1 MRQLPRQLPRH
12 FNEAPMN
19 RRRFVHWL
27 STLPLWHLLGRRA
40 IAQSAPLSKAELVT
54 LRDVAGVVL
63 PSALGESRIDAVA
76 SDFVVWIGAYK
87 PGAEMSTGYG
97 FPRMQSLPGNP
108 SAHYAAQLRDLAP
121 KLAGGKR
128 EAVVAAL
135 EEAKVDRIPPRPNGK
150 HVAADLMSY
159 FYAGSEGQDFL
170 YGVAIKRDDCRG
182 LANSGDRPPAWS

>member
-1 MRQLPRQLPRH
+1 
-12 FNEAPMN
+12 MN

-40 IAQSAPLSKAELVT
+40 IGQSAPLSTAELAT

-97 FPRMQSLPGNP
+97 FPRGQSLPENP
-108 SAHYAAQLRDLAP
+108 SANYAAQLPDLAP

-128 EAVVAAL
+128 AAGMAARQ
-135 EEAKVDRIPPRPNGK
+135 EVKGARIP
-150 HVAADLMSY
+150 
-159 FYAGSEGQDFL
+159 
-170 YGVAIKRDDCRG
+170 
-182 LANSGDRPPAWS
+182 